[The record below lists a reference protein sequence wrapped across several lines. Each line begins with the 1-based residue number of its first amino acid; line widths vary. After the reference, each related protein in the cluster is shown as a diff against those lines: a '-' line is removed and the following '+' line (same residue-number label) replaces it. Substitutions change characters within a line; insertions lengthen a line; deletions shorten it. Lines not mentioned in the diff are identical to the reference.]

1 MIQKENFKEL
11 LQHLKFIEE
20 NNIFIKFCRDV
31 AKLQVDFSKEK
42 ITYPK
47 ALKVHVCL

>member
-20 NNIFIKFCRDV
+20 NNIFIKFCGRS
-31 AKLQVDFSKEK
+31 KLQVDFSKEK

>member
-20 NNIFIKFCRDV
+20 NNIFIKFFRDV
-31 AKLQVDFSKEK
+31 ALTVDFSKEK